1 MNNVNIK
8 EENEDK
14 PGNGQGTG
22 GQSLV
27 KALVAEA
34 TVVIDLH
41 RASMLLTKLNETQEE
56 ANQYARTGIK
66 SEFGVP
72 SKGLRE
78 GSNIASDRLRLLLDG
93 AFTPPNMPAILYGP
107 LPLEPSLE
115 YKQAQAKEAFDRDPQ
130 TAGGGRTKPVEK
142 LMKPKFRVD
151 DLFGIDSYKR
161 AVHGLYHGMSHQHP
175 DDALRFR
182 TAGELAKYT
191 GTYLTKKT
199 PFFNL
204 LLLIYH

>member
-8 EENEDK
+8 EENKDK
-14 PGNGQGTG
+14 PGQGQGS

-34 TVVIDLH
+34 TVVIDLQ
-41 RASMLLTKLNETQEE
+41 RASMLLTRLTETQEE

-78 GSNIASDRLRLLLDG
+78 GSQIASDRLRQLLDG

-115 YKQAQAKEAFDRDPQ
+115 YKQSQAKVAFDRDPH
-130 TAGGGRTKPVEK
+130 TAGGRTKPVEK

-151 DLFGIDSYKR
+151 DLFSIDSYKR

-175 DDALRFR
+175 EDALRFK

-191 GTYLTKKT
+191 GTT
-199 PFFNL
+199 
-204 LLLIYH
+204 LIA